1 MSVLLIPPLAGAPLI
16 LVPGIYFPLVTTQ
29 AAGDA
34 GMTSGPT
41 KPVPELLRGT
51 HRETGDYEIPG

>member
-16 LVPGIYFPLVTTQ
+16 VLPGIYFPLVTTQ
-29 AAGDA
+29 VAGDA

-41 KPVPELLRGT
+41 KPVPELL
-51 HRETGDYEIPG
+51 EIAGQLSA

>member
-1 MSVLLIPPLAGAPLI
+1 MP
-16 LVPGIYFPLVTTQ
+16 
-29 AAGDA
+29 

-51 HRETGDYEIPG
+51 HREIGDYEIPG